1 LTIDLKGDDMG
12 TDFQGVIPMIA
23 YEDGVAAIEW
33 LNKAFGFL
41 EIREARYISD
51 DGTLGHAE
59 METGSGIIMLAT
71 PTPDYESPR
80 HHRETCDR
88 ARQWL
93 SVPWVIDGVLVYVND
108 LESHFDRA
116 RLAGAVI
123 LTPIEVDLPGKRYRA
138 EDLEGHRWFFF
149 EK

>member
-1 LTIDLKGDDMG
+1 MG
-12 TDFQGVIPMIA
+12 IDFQGVIPMIA

-33 LNKAFGFL
+33 LSIAFGFQ

-59 METGSGIIMLAT
+59 METGSGRIMLAT
-71 PTPDYESPR
+71 PTPNYESPR
-80 HHRETCDR
+80 HHRETCEK
-88 ARQWL
+88 ARQWS
-93 SVPWVIDGVLVYVND
+93 SVPWVIDGVLVYVDD
-108 LESHFDRA
+108 LDAHHERA

-123 LTPIEVDLPGKRYRA
+123 LSPIDVDPPGKRYRA
-138 EDLEGHRWFFF
+138 EDHEGHRWFFF